1 MSLTLATTYNEYKK
15 ELNKKEE
22 ELQNLKAELYKKLEK
37 LWEETLKDREF
48 LEIIKESMNRSSW
61 VSNNDYDF
69 EILNFKMDRDGI
81 NFLVRKTPIDMY
93 SHIKDLKEIDLLKV
107 RMKDGKLSLE
117 ILLEGNVKAENI
129 LSLYIESKDGIQKI
143 KNNAFSKI
151 EYGIQEKEKLI
162 SRIKNVDENKV
173 EKLKTLIV
181 ETPKETFSYKLK
193 NEDIRFFMKNL
204 ESSDTFISLPEQDKN
219 IVLNKKNILKV
230 EVI

>member
-1 MSLTLATTYNEYKK
+1 MRMIYNEYKK

-37 LWEETLKDREF
+37 LWKDTLKDREF
-48 LEIIKESMNRSSW
+48 IEIIKESINRSSW

-129 LSLYIESKDGIQKI
+129 LFLYTESKNGIQKI
-143 KNNAFSKI
+143 KNNAFFKI

-162 SRIKNVDENKV
+162 SKIKNVDENKV
-173 EKLKTLIV
+173 EKPKTLIV

-193 NEDIRFFMKNL
+193 NEDIRFFMESL
-204 ESSDTFISLPEQDKN
+204 ETSDTFISLPEQDKN